1 MVTLVKPLQPEKA
14 ELPIEVTE
22 LGMVVFLQPASKV
35 FVAVSIIAL
44 QLSLESYLELPL
56 STTIDF
62 KPLQKEKTL
71 SPIEVTELGMLMLV
85 KSLPQKADSPI
96 EETELGMLMLVKPQ
110 PQKALSSIE
119 LTELGMETLVK
130 LQQ

>member
-1 MVTLVKPLQPEKA
+1 
-14 ELPIEVTE
+14 
-22 LGMVVFLQPASKV
+22 MVVFLQPASKV

-71 SPIEVTELGMLMLV
+71 SPIEETELGIVMLV
-85 KSLPQKADSPI
+85 NRLQFRKVPSPI
-96 EETELGMLMLVKPQ
+96 EETELGIVTLVKPRQ
-110 PQKALSSIE
+110 L
-119 LTELGMETLVK
+119 
-130 LQQ
+130 

>member
-22 LGMVVFLQPASKV
+22 LWMVVFLQPASKV

-71 SPIEVTELGMLMLV
+71 SPIE
-85 KSLPQKADSPI
+85 
-96 EETELGMLMLVKPQ
+96 ETELGMLMLVKPQ

>member
-1 MVTLVKPLQPEKA
+1 MLEISTLVKPLQPEKA
-14 ELPIEVTE
+14 QSPMDVTE

-62 KPLQKEKTL
+62 KPLQSSKTKL
-71 SPIEVTELGMLMLV
+71 
-85 KSLPQKADSPI
+85 PI
-96 EETELGMLMLVKPQ
+96 EETELPMVTLVKP
-110 PQKALSSIE
+110 
-119 LTELGMETLVK
+119 
-130 LQQ
+130 LQL